1 MSATRNKWR
10 TMMANSNRTWM
21 TWVVVLVGGA
31 GLGIGALALVSSLGV
46 WFGAWDFRRGFAL
59 LRFANTGA
67 WWIAAAGA
75 VVVAMV
81 VARRRKSGAGGGRG
95 LIALSLAGTL
105 SAALAYY
112 VPQSFGPPAGVVIP
126 PIHDVSTDTVD
137 PPQYVAVLPL
147 RADAPNTT
155 VYGGSPNMTPERL
168 AELQTEAYPDV
179 RTLTLHMTPA
189 QAFERAIT
197 AVRTLGWEVVAAVPG
212 EGRIEATDT
221 TFWFRFKD
229 DIVIRIRESAE
240 GAIVD
245 ARSLSRVG
253 GGDVGTNAR
262 RLRAF
267 LAEMRDE

>member
-1 MSATRNKWR
+1 
-10 TMMANSNRTWM
+10 M
-21 TWVVVLVGGA
+21 TWVAVLVGCA
-31 GLGIGALALVSSLGV
+31 GLGIGALALVSALGV
-46 WFGAWDFRRGFAL
+46 WFGAWDFRRGFSL
-59 LRFANTGA
+59 LRFANTWA
-67 WWIAAAGA
+67 LWAAVAGA
-75 VVVAMV
+75 AITVLVIAGR
-81 VARRRKSGAGGGRG
+81 ARRPTGGGRG
-95 LIALSLAGTL
+95 LVALCLAGTL
-105 SAALAYY
+105 SAALAHY
-112 VPQSFGPPAGVVIP
+112 VPQSFGPPSGVVIP

-179 RTLTLHMTPA
+179 RTLTLPVPPA
-189 QAFERAIT
+189 EAFARAMA
-197 AVRTLGWEVVAAVPG
+197 AVRTLGWEVVASVPE

-229 DIVIRIRESAE
+229 DVVIRIREADDG
-240 GAIVD
+240 GAVVD

-262 RLRAF
+262 RLRAL
-267 LAEMRDE
+267 LAEMRGE